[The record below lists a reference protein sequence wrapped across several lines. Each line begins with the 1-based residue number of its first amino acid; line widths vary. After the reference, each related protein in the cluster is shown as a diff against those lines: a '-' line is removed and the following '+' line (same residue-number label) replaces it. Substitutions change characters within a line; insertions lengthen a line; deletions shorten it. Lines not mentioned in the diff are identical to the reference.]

1 MECTPVP
8 IETNQYFFGNS
19 LVNFSEGGSQ
29 TNLPYWLNQLTLE
42 AGGTYNVNG
51 GFGFLRQFADRLEPA
66 NEWGFQGITGEWDDD
81 SERFADQAFS
91 QVVITP
97 GNFIQDLAPTANYP
111 DGNISP
117 VGATESILAT
127 VLTDQPNAQ
136 IFIYQGWS
144 DLAAFSETFPP
155 SESSI
160 ERYYDY
166 NQEDYHTW
174 FIDYVD
180 TLNASTPDAN
190 ITLIPVAPVLA
201 SLLEDGGPLAAIN
214 TTDLFTDSAPHGT
227 ETTYF
232 LASLITYQATNGES
246 APASF
251 DVPANIHP
259 LVVENYTELLD
270 YIEVQT
276 TNYMDMVVST
286 PALGPELEPETPAE
300 ETPAEETPEEETPE
314 EPIVAPEAAPTPD
327 VAPEPAPLPAPEAEV
342 VSPSEPELA
351 PEDTPQPETPQEAER
366 APALE
371 QPPVSDTNLEPPAE
385 TETETETET
394 WRGQELEQGVTV
406 ADMMAAEALY
416 CTPEQIAEAEAF
428 YAAEQSA
435 DLGFPTVPMSTF
447 YAQESPYNGSEE
459 DESAP
464 LSASLKSIVTDIL

>member
-1 MECTPVP
+1 MP

-19 LVNFSEGGSQ
+19 LVNFSEGGAQ

-42 AGGTYNVNG
+42 AGGTYDVNG

-66 NEWGFQGITGEWDDD
+66 NEWGFQGITGQWDDD
-81 SERFADQAFS
+81 TERFADQAFS
-91 QVVITP
+91 QVIITP

-117 VGATESILAT
+117 VDATESILAT

-136 IFIYQGWS
+136 IFVYQGWS

-174 FIDYVD
+174 FVDYVD

-201 SLLEDGGPLAAIN
+201 SLLEEGGPLAAIS
-214 TTDLFTDSAPHGT
+214 TTELFTDSAPHGT

-232 LASLITYQATNGES
+232 LASLITYQATNGEP

-259 LVVENYTELLD
+259 LVAENYTELLD

-276 TNYMDMVVST
+276 TNYMDMVVPT
-286 PALGPELEPETPAE
+286 PELEPETPV
-300 ETPAEETPEEETPE
+300 EETPEEETVDETPE
-314 EPIVAPEAAPTPD
+314 EPIIAPEAAPPPEVTPD
-327 VAPEPAPLPAPEAEV
+327 PAPLPAPEAEV
-342 VSPSEPELA
+342 VSPPEPELA
-351 PEDTPQPETPQEAER
+351 PEDTPELEGSLEAER

-371 QPPVSDTNLEPPAE
+371 LPPASDTNLEPPAE
-385 TETETETET
+385 
-394 WRGQELEQGVTV
+394 
-406 ADMMAAEALY
+406 
-416 CTPEQIAEAEAF
+416 P
-428 YAAEQSA
+428 
-435 DLGFPTVPMSTF
+435 
-447 YAQESPYNGSEE
+447 
-459 DESAP
+459 
-464 LSASLKSIVTDIL
+464 

>member
-1 MECTPVP
+1 MP

-201 SLLEDGGPLAAIN
+201 SLLEHGGPLAGIN

-232 LASLITYQATNGES
+232 LASLITYQATNGEP

-276 TNYMDMVVST
+276 TWTWSFPRQN
-286 PALGPELEPETPAE
+286 LGQNSGQKHLLRKRLLRKHPKKKRQKSRLSPLRP
-300 ETPAEETPEEETPE
+300 PRH
-314 EPIVAPEAAPTPD
+314 PTSRQSLP
-327 VAPEPAPLPAPEAEV
+327 PCQRPRPKSSLPQNPSLPPKTHLSPRPL
-342 VSPSEPELA
+342 
-351 PEDTPQPETPQEAER
+351 R
-366 APALE
+366 K
-371 QPPVSDTNLEPPAE
+371 
-385 TETETETET
+385 
-394 WRGQELEQGVTV
+394 
-406 ADMMAAEALY
+406 
-416 CTPEQIAEAEAF
+416 
-428 YAAEQSA
+428 
-435 DLGFPTVPMSTF
+435 
-447 YAQESPYNGSEE
+447 
-459 DESAP
+459 
-464 LSASLKSIVTDIL
+464 LSGRQH

>member
-1 MECTPVP
+1 MP

-19 LVNFSEGGSQ
+19 LVNFSEGGAQ

-42 AGGTYNVNG
+42 AGGTYDVNG

-66 NEWGFQGITGEWDDD
+66 NEWGFQGITGQWDDD
-81 SERFADQAFS
+81 TERFADQAFS
-91 QVVITP
+91 QVIITP

-117 VGATESILAT
+117 VDATESILAT

-136 IFIYQGWS
+136 IFVYQGWS

-174 FIDYVD
+174 FVDYVD

-201 SLLEDGGPLAAIN
+201 SLLEEGGPLAAIS
-214 TTDLFTDSAPHGT
+214 TTELFTDSAPHGT

-232 LASLITYQATNGES
+232 LASLITYQATNGEP

-259 LVVENYTELLD
+259 LVAENYTELLD

-276 TNYMDMVVST
+276 TNYMDMVVPT
-286 PALGPELEPETPAE
+286 PELEPETPV
-300 ETPAEETPEEETPE
+300 EETPEEETVDETPE
-314 EPIVAPEAAPTPD
+314 EPIIAPEAAPPPELTPD
-327 VAPEPAPLPAPEAEV
+327 PAPLPAPEAEV
-342 VSPSEPELA
+342 VSPPEPELA
-351 PEDTPQPETPQEAER
+351 PEDTPELEGSLEAER

-371 QPPVSDTNLEPPAE
+371 LPPAPDTNLEPPAE
-385 TETETETET
+385 PETETEM

-428 YAAEQSA
+428 YAAEQSG

-447 YAQESPYNGSEE
+447 YAQESPYNDSEE

-464 LSASLKSIVTDIL
+464 LSASLKTIVTDIL

>member
-1 MECTPVP
+1 MP

-232 LASLITYQATNGES
+232 LASLITYQATNGEP

-259 LVVENYTELLD
+259 LVVENHTELLD

-300 ETPAEETPEEETPE
+300 ETPAEETHEEETPE

-351 PEDTPQPETPQEAER
+351 PEVTPQPETPQEAER

-371 QPPVSDTNLEPPAE
+371 QPPVSDTNLEPPAETEAE

>member
-1 MECTPVP
+1 MECAPVP

-19 LVNFSEGGSQ
+19 LVNFSEGGAQ

-42 AGGTYNVNG
+42 AGGTYDVNG

-66 NEWGFQGITGEWDDD
+66 NEWGFQGITGQWDDD
-81 SERFADQAFS
+81 TERFADQAFS
-91 QVVITP
+91 QVIITP

-117 VGATESILAT
+117 VDATESILAT

-136 IFIYQGWS
+136 IFVYQGWS

-174 FIDYVD
+174 FVDYVD

-201 SLLEDGGPLAAIN
+201 SLLEEGGPLAAIS
-214 TTDLFTDSAPHGT
+214 TTELFTDSAPHGT

-232 LASLITYQATNGES
+232 LASLITYQATNGEP

-259 LVVENYTELLD
+259 LVAENYTELLD

-276 TNYMDMVVST
+276 TNYMDMVVPT
-286 PALGPELEPETPAE
+286 PELEPETPV
-300 ETPAEETPEEETPE
+300 EETPEEETVDETPE
-314 EPIVAPEAAPTPD
+314 EPIIAPEAAPPPEVTPD
-327 VAPEPAPLPAPEAEV
+327 PAPLPAPEAEV
-342 VSPSEPELA
+342 VSPPEPELA
-351 PEDTPQPETPQEAER
+351 PEDTPELEGSLEAER

-371 QPPVSDTNLEPPAE
+371 LPPASDTNLEPPAE
-385 TETETETET
+385 PETETETEM

-464 LSASLKSIVTDIL
+464 LSASLKAIVTDIL

>member
-1 MECTPVP
+1 MP

-29 TNLPYWLNQLTLE
+29 TNLPHWLNQLTLE

-51 GFGFLRQFADRLEPA
+51 GLSFLRQFADRLEPA
-66 NEWGFQGITGEWDDD
+66 NEWGFQGIAGQWDDD

-91 QVVITP
+91 QVIITP

-214 TTDLFTDSAPHGT
+214 TTDLFKDSAPHGT

-232 LASLITYQATNGES
+232 LASLITYQATNGEP

-286 PALGPELEPETPAE
+286 PELGPELGPETPSEEKPAE
-300 ETPAEETPEEETPE
+300 ETSEEETPE

-327 VAPEPAPLPAPEAEV
+327 VAPEPAPLPAPESEV

-371 QPPVSDTNLEPPAE
+371 QPPVSDTNLEPPA
-385 TETETETET
+385 ETETETET

-447 YAQESPYNGSEE
+447 YAQESSYNDSEE

-464 LSASLKSIVTDIL
+464 LSASLKTIVTDIL

>member
-1 MECTPVP
+1 MP

-42 AGGTYNVNG
+42 AGVTYNVNG

-66 NEWGFQGITGEWDDD
+66 NEWGFQGIAGQWDDD

-91 QVVITP
+91 QVIITP

-111 DGNISP
+111 DSNISP
-117 VGATESILAT
+117 VGATESILTT

-144 DLAAFSETFPP
+144 DRAAFSETFPP

-232 LASLITYQATNGES
+232 LASLITYQATNGEP

-286 PALGPELEPETPAE
+286 PELGPETPA
-300 ETPAEETPEEETPE
+300 EETPE
-314 EPIVAPEAAPTPD
+314 EPIVAPESAPTPD

-385 TETETETET
+385 TETETESETET
-394 WRGQELEQGVTV
+394 WRGQELE
-406 ADMMAAEALY
+406 
-416 CTPEQIAEAEAF
+416 
-428 YAAEQSA
+428 
-435 DLGFPTVPMSTF
+435 
-447 YAQESPYNGSEE
+447 
-459 DESAP
+459 
-464 LSASLKSIVTDIL
+464 

>member
-1 MECTPVP
+1 VP

-91 QVVITP
+91 QVIITP

-232 LASLITYQATNGES
+232 LASLITYQATNGEP

-351 PEDTPQPETPQEAER
+351 PEVTPQPETPQEAER

-371 QPPVSDTNLEPPAE
+371 QPPVSDTNLEPPA
-385 TETETETET
+385 ETETET